1 MKKDYTKIVFV
12 VDRSGSMSSIANDI
26 IGGYNTFIADQKAL
40 KHGTC
45 DVSFYQFD
53 TEYDT
58 VYENTPIDFVKE
70 LDSKTFVPRG
80 GTALYDAVGRT
91 IENVGKTLASL
102 KEEERPDKILFIIL
116 TDGEENSSKLYKS
129 DQVKAMIEHQDTNYK
144 WQFTYIGANQNAW
157 ATGQSMGVKY
167 ASSLTYNATSGGTK
181 AMFASL
187 NNNTRMYRTNVKAT
201 YDYELSDIDAQAAA
215 GTPID
220 AKSVKDQLLK
230 SKAANKT
237 TNTTKTS

>member
-12 VDRSGSMSSIANDI
+12 VDRSGSMRSIAKDI
-26 IGGYNTFIADQKAL
+26 IGGYNKFIADQKAL

-53 TEYDT
+53 TEYDA

-70 LDSKTFVPRG
+70 LDYKTFVPLG

-91 IENVGKTLASL
+91 IESVGKTLAAL
-102 KEEERPDKILFIIL
+102 KEEERPDKVLFVIL
-116 TDGEENSSKLYKS
+116 TDGEENSSRTYKS
-129 DQVKAMIEHQDTNYK
+129 DQVKTMIEHQNTNYK

-157 ATGQSMGVKY
+157 ATGQALGINY
-167 ASSLTYNATSGGTK
+167 ASSLTYNATGGGTR

-187 NNNTRMYRTNVKAT
+187 ASNTAMYRTNAKST
-201 YDYELSDIDAQAAA
+201 YDYELSDIDAQAAE

-220 AKSVKDQLLK
+220 ANAVKDQLLK
-230 SKAANKT
+230 AKAAIKT
-237 TNTTKTS
+237 IVPN